1 MWTSPTSG
9 STTKKRGVNTASRFA
24 FRVNRKED
32 MDNCRMVY
40 LFWYGHHTD
49 SIAQHASCSIMKKD
63 PTIYVDDML
72 EAITL
77 VEQYVTGI
85 NEVEFSRAN
94 ELPILKAQLL
104 ALRKAINT

>member
-1 MWTSPTSG
+1 MNKIPH
-9 STTKKRGVNTASRFA
+9 
-24 FRVNRKED
+24 
-32 MDNCRMVY
+32 VY
-40 LFWYGHHTD
+40 L
-49 SIAQHASCSIMKKD
+49 
-63 PTIYVDDML
+63 DDML

-94 ELPILKAQLL
+94 ELPILKTQLL

>member
-1 MWTSPTSG
+1 
-9 STTKKRGVNTASRFA
+9 
-24 FRVNRKED
+24 
-32 MDNCRMVY
+32 
-40 LFWYGHHTD
+40 
-49 SIAQHASCSIMKKD
+49 MKKD